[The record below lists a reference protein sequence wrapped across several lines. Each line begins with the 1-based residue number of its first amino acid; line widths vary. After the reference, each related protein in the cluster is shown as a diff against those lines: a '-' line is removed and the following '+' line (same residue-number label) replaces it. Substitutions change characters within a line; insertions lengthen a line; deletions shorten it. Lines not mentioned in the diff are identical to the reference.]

1 MVSPK
6 SGACEMSQ
14 SSNSIIILQ
23 KSNPLGNSNRQNLQH
38 IIWQC
43 RHFPR
48 LGAAQAKSH
57 PPATSCLALSWN
69 LAEWC
74 RVFAISG
81 FLCFHYLIAELF
93 AIFLWCCFGLK
104 RVEPSLKLESCRWQ
118 VAQVFVTMV
127 MERPAK
133 QVGLEYVAIDVSMEQ
148 TAPLCR
154 IRAGYN
160 EVPVPVR
167 NTLLGQVPCG
177 VCLCR
182 GRNHCQNI
190 SSKQASWQML
200 RNLALGATLP
210 FKSQANSWM
219 NFCYHLDFVAFRFRR
234 YREDG
239 LGQFH
244 DGVHFSL
251 LYLCMQAQS

>member
-1 MVSPK
+1 MPRLRNLWLSLFSLFDCWAFRNFPVMLFWIEK
-6 SGACEMSQ
+6 SGA
-14 SSNSIIILQ
+14 
-23 KSNPLGNSNRQNLQH
+23 
-38 IIWQC
+38 
-43 RHFPR
+43 
-48 LGAAQAKSH
+48 
-57 PPATSCLALSWN
+57 
-69 LAEWC
+69 
-74 RVFAISG
+74 
-81 FLCFHYLIAELF
+81 
-93 AIFLWCCFGLK
+93 
-104 RVEPSLKLESCRWQ
+104 PSLKLESCRWQ

-200 RNLALGATLP
+200 RNLALP